1 MVGGG
6 TSERMKRM
14 NRMRSRLGLLVLFVL
29 LVGPGLAHARPLA
42 ADQGPV
48 AVQEAG
54 HEAGPLDRAWHW
66 VATIFMK
73 AGSFIDPLGVKPPS
87 APATTDQIDA
97 GSFIDPL
104 GNG

>member
-29 LVGPGLAHARPLA
+29 LVGPGLAHARPLT
-42 ADQGPV
+42 ADQGPA
-48 AVQEAG
+48 AV
-54 HEAGPLDRAWHW
+54 HEAGQQAGLLERAWHW
-66 VATIFMK
+66 VASVLMK

-87 APATTDQIDA
+87 TPSTDQIDA

-104 GNG
+104 CNC

>member
-14 NRMRSRLGLLVLFVL
+14 DRMRLRLGLLVLLVL
-29 LVGPGLAHARPLA
+29 LVGPGLAHARPSS
-42 ADQGPV
+42 DQAPV
-48 AVQEAG
+48 AT
-54 HEAGPLDRAWHW
+54 HEAGLLDRAWQW
-66 VATIFMK
+66 VASVLMK

-87 APATTDQIDA
+87 AQPPATTNGVDA

-104 GNG
+104 GNS

>member
-1 MVGGG
+1 
-6 TSERMKRM
+6 M

-29 LVGPGLAHARPLA
+29 LVLPGLAHARPS
-42 ADQGPV
+42 ADPGPTATHE
-48 AVQEAG
+48 AV
-54 HEAGPLDRAWHW
+54 HEAGLLDRAWHW
-66 VATIFMK
+66 VASVLMK

-87 APATTDQIDA
+87 APTSTTDQIDA

>member
-29 LVGPGLAHARPLA
+29 LVGPGLAQAKPL
-42 ADQGPV
+42 ADQGPTV
-48 AVQEAG
+48 T
-54 HEAGPLDRAWHW
+54 HEAGPLERAWHW
-66 VATIFMK
+66 VASVLMK

-87 APATTDQIDA
+87 APASTDQIDA